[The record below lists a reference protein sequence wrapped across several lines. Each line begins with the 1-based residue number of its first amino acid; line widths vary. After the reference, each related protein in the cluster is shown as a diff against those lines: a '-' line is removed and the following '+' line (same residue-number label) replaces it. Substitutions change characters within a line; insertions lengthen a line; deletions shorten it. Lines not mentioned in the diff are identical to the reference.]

1 VAWHDSKGL
10 DPVEWLR
17 AHGWAADAHPSAE
30 VAEGYG
36 RPLPA
41 TLPEGMLTA
50 QFVTAIRS

>member
-1 VAWHDSKGL
+1 LSFRISKDL
-10 DPVEWLR
+10 DLVEWLR
-17 AHGWAADAHPSAE
+17 AHDWAADAHPSTG

-50 QFVTAIRS
+50 QFVTATRP